1 MEGRDDRPWAD
12 YEKESFDEGSWFPDG
27 VWVSNPMK
35 WQQRLQRDGGMMVA
49 KREEEWYDW
58 METSEAHR
66 VDEQIEI
73 QLLTESGVGNEFFK
87 WCEESG
93 LRVSQNDYLD
103 RDKPI
108 LFSRQISVLPT
119 PEKSFT
125 WDDYANDEI
134 GTDADD
140 CSPLKPK
147 RILQDS
153 VVRRNLGPK

>member
-1 MEGRDDRPWAD
+1 MEGRGDRPWAD
-12 YEKESFDEGSWFPDG
+12 YEKESFEAASWFPDG

-35 WQQRLQRDGGMMVA
+35 WQQRLKRDGGMMVA

-73 QLLTESGVGNEFFK
+73 QSLTESGVENEYFK

-93 LRVSQNDYLD
+93 LRVSPNDLLD
-103 RDKPI
+103 GDRPI
-108 LFSRQISVLPT
+108 LSSGQISDLQT

-134 GTDADD
+134 GKDADD
-140 CSPLKPK
+140 RSP
-147 RILQDS
+147 
-153 VVRRNLGPK
+153 

>member
-1 MEGRDDRPWAD
+1 MEGRGDRPWAG
-12 YEKESFDEGSWFPDG
+12 YEKESHEKASWFPDG

-35 WQQRLQRDGGMMVA
+35 WQQRIERDGGLMVA

-73 QLLTESGVGNEFFK
+73 QLLTESKVKNGYFK
-87 WCEESG
+87 WCEESS
-93 LRVSQNDYLD
+93 LRVSQCDYLD
-103 RDKPI
+103 SDRPI
-108 LFSRQISVLPT
+108 LSSGQISDLQT

-140 CSPLKPK
+140 RSP
-147 RILQDS
+147 
-153 VVRRNLGPK
+153 